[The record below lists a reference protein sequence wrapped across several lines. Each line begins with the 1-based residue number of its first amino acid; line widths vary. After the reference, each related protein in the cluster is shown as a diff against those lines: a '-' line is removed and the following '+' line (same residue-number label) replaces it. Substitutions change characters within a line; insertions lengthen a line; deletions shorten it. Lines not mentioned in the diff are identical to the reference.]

1 MEVIELLTRTTH
13 VLAILAV
20 ILLLAWAGRAV
31 ARLLRQPEVIGEIT
45 AGLLAGPAAL
55 YLMGPGAFANVLPGP
70 VLDTLK
76 LISKAALALF
86 LVGLAHKLQTGQG
99 AQSRRTTTWVAAG
112 SLVAPLLSGLLL
124 AGLILVTDDTA
135 ARGDAP
141 LPAFVLMVAVAMS
154 ITAVPVMARI
164 LTDRGMSESSAGR
177 IALGAAI
184 TVDAVGWLLCM
195 LAISLGEGSLGGFLR
210 SALALAVGAVCALA
224 IRFSL
229 RTPHA
234 RRAYGKTPR
243 TFAVVLA
250 VATLAVAIAV
260 EKMGMT
266 AIVGAALVG
275 FAIPQDADAPWAPAV
290 DGIARS
296 GRLLVP
302 AFFVVTGVT
311 VLNGSFSQVS
321 WVLILSTVL
330 LACAGKG
337 LGGYLGARIGG
348 RPPADARRVAV
359 LVNTRGLTELIV
371 LQAGFSAGILT
382 APLVLALVV
391 MALVTTALTG
401 PLLGLLDHRERG
413 ATRDRAEK
421 TGTAGTAEPQRVL
434 ATEGSTR

>member
-1 MEVIELLTRTTH
+1 MEPVELLTRTAH
-13 VLAILAV
+13 VLAVLAV
-20 ILLLAWAGRAV
+20 ILLLAWAGRTA
-31 ARLLRQPEVIGEIT
+31 ARLMHQPEVIGEIT

-55 YLMGPGAFANVLPGP
+55 YLMGPGAFADVLPGP

-86 LVGLAHKLQTGQG
+86 LVGLAHKLQTGPG
-99 AQSRRTTTWVAAG
+99 AQPRRTTAWVAAG
-112 SLVAPLLSGLLL
+112 SLVPPLVSGLLL

-135 ARGDAP
+135 ARGDSP
-141 LPAFVLMVAVAMS
+141 LPAFVLMIAVSMS

-164 LTDRGMSESSAGR
+164 LTDRGMTETSAGR
-177 IALGAAI
+177 VALGAAI

-195 LAISLGEGSLGGFLR
+195 LAISLGEGSLSGFLR
-210 SALALAVGAVCALA
+210 SAFALAVGGACALA

-229 RTPHA
+229 RTPFA

-243 TFAVVLA
+243 TVAVVLA
-250 VATLAVAIAV
+250 VATLAVSIAM

-266 AIVGAALVG
+266 SIVGAALVG
-275 FAIPQDADAPWAPAV
+275 FAIPRDANAPWAPAV

-311 VLNGSFSQVS
+311 VLNGSFSQAS
-321 WVLILSTVL
+321 WSLILATVL

-337 LGGYLGARIGG
+337 IGGYLGARLGG
-348 RPPADARRVAV
+348 RPPVDARRVAV
-359 LVNTRGLTELIV
+359 LMNTRGLTELIV

-391 MALVTTALTG
+391 MALATTALTG
-401 PLLGLLDHRERG
+401 PLLGLLDRRERP
-413 ATRDRAEK
+413 ATPVPAAPAERK
-421 TGTAGTAEPQRVL
+421 LVL
-434 ATEGSTR
+434 VTEGSSR